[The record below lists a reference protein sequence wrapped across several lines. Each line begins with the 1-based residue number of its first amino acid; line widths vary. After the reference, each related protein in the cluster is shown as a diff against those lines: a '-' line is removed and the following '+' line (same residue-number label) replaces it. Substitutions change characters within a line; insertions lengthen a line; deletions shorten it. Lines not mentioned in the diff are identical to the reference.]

1 MTNKFKI
8 FNDPIYGFITI
19 PSTLIF
25 DIIEHPYF
33 QRLRRISQ
41 MGLSNMVYPGA
52 HHTRFH
58 HVIGCMYLMH
68 KAVRVLRSKGVAI
81 DEAEEQALYVAI
93 LLHDIGHGP
102 FSHALEHFF
111 IPSVTHEDLSLAFM
125 NELNK
130 EFEGKLTDAVAI
142 FTNKHPRKFL
152 YQLISSQLDMDRL
165 DYLKRD
171 SFYTGVVE
179 GSINSDRLIAMLNVA
194 DDQLVIEHK
203 GIYSIEKFL
212 LSRRFMYWQV
222 YFHKTGLLAEKILL
236 KTLERARELLQNKET
251 LFTSNSLLFFLK
263 GEQKGDGI
271 RKSVL
276 REFANLDDYDIWS
289 ALKQWQNH
297 DDFVLSS
304 LSKMIIQRKLAR
316 IELSE
321 KEFTSA
327 YVRQIQDKTL
337 QLQGVN
343 ASNLHY
349 FMFAGQVSNRAYN
362 KEEGSIKV
370 LLKNGTISEWLSVD
384 TQFNTTALTAP
395 TKKYYLAYPKNL

>member
-1 MTNKFKI
+1 MTNKLKI

-58 HVIGCMYLMH
+58 HVIGCMYLMQ
-68 KAVRVLRSKGVAI
+68 KAVHVLRSKGIAI
-81 DEAEEQALYVAI
+81 VEAEEQALYVAI

-125 NELNK
+125 NALNK
-130 EFEGKLTDAVAI
+130 EFDGKLSNAIAI

-179 GSINSDRLIAMLNVA
+179 GSINSDRLIAMLHVA
-194 DDQLVIEHK
+194 DNQLVIEHK
-203 GIYSIEKFL
+203 GIYSIEQFL

-222 YFHKTGLLAEKILL
+222 YFHKTGLLAERILL
-236 KTLERARELLQNKET
+236 KTLERGRALLQDNKT
-251 LFTSNSLLFFLK
+251 LFASNSLLFFLK
-263 GEQKGDGI
+263 AKQEGEVI
-271 RKSVL
+271 SESVL
-276 REFANLDDYDIWS
+276 TEFANLDDYDIWS
-289 ALKQWQNH
+289 AIKEWQNH
-297 DDFVLSS
+297 EDFVLSS
-304 LSKMIIQRKLAR
+304 LSKMIIQRKLPS

-327 YVRQIQDKTL
+327 YLTEIKAKTL

-343 ASNLHY
+343 NENLYY

-362 KEEGSIKV
+362 KEEGVIKV
-370 LLKNGTISEWLSVD
+370 LLKDGSVSEWLSVD